1 MNISLAQPSSQTT
14 ILLIEPD
21 DDARPALVTNLQNRG
36 YRVIVTVTPEDA
48 QEWAK
53 QCSQPPDLILC
64 NQVAETIEGCLKK
77 AQVIRQELAKP
88 SRTPIVILAERY
100 GCELEGQNIHQGD
113 NSYVAYLENAQ
124 QLFDLLVQ
132 LCS

>member
-1 MNISLAQPSSQTT
+1 MNISLDQSSDQLT

-21 DDARPALVTNLQNRG
+21 DDARPSLVTNLQNRG
-36 YRVIVTVTPEDA
+36 YRILVTVTPEDA

-64 NQVAETIEGCLKK
+64 NQVAETVEGCIEK
-77 AQVIRQELAKP
+77 AQVIRQGLAQP

-100 GCELEGQNIHQGD
+100 GRELEGQNIHQGD
-113 NSYVAYLENAQ
+113 NTYVAYLEDAQ
-124 QLFDLLVQ
+124 QLFDLLVH